1 MIIEKKTD
9 VVISQ
14 NPSWKFSVMIVI
26 FETSC
31 SAFFR
36 NILSINCAIT
46 QCEVY
51 DLNDARKAPYGV
63 FTAFAVRTSI
73 LTPNLSD
80 LLHEYAIVSFIKC
93 RTNFKTSTEILINIF
108 WWLWETIGML

>member
-14 NPSWKFSVMIVI
+14 NPSWKLSVIIVI

-31 SAFFR
+31 SSFFR

-63 FTAFAVRTSI
+63 FTAFAVRNSI

-80 LLHEYAIVSFIKC
+80 LLHEYAIESFIKY
-93 RTNFKTSTEILINIF
+93 RNNFLKLVLKFS
-108 WWLWETIGML
+108 